1 MRMGIVT
8 FQAESRTFKFKEPL
22 MLETE
27 YVEGGVCLTHKEL
40 GLSARGKTFGECD
53 KILRAQLAEL
63 WGGFALTPDKEL
75 KGFAFVKD
83 GVFEGTFLALK
94 NKLLAMA
101 DEVK

>member
-1 MRMGIVT
+1 MGIVT
-8 FQAESRTFKFKEPL
+8 FQVGSRTFKFKEPL

-27 YVEGGVCLTHKEL
+27 HVEGGVCLTHKEL

-63 WGGFALTPDKEL
+63 WRGFALASDEEL
-75 KGFAFVKD
+75 KGFAFEKD
-83 GVFEGTFLALK
+83 GTFKGDFIAFK